1 MLSLRVNIIRIFVKY
16 RNMILSL
23 SVIMLWNIIIVI
35 PILTLIEEEKEK
47 TIYNDLQMELRNP
60 YIQAKRRER

>member
-1 MLSLRVNIIRIFVKY
+1 
-16 RNMILSL
+16 MILSL